1 MMIIFRNVDYFEF
14 LLDKTRNHNGV
25 INADNIDLEKIKNAF
40 EKAHDIRKFEIGL
53 YWQRSGYIL
62 GFLSVLSA
70 AIAYCFTVY
79 LNDQS
84 QENTKFLILLITIC
98 LLLIG
103 ITLCGFWKRIIKAS
117 KYWQECWEYN
127 IDMLEPY
134 VSGNL
139 HKIHFYR
146 MDEDY
151 NRFSIHDIVI
161 SICNRISFILY
172 ALIFFVLA
180 VVSSEFI
187 PFFDNIPNTKEMIY
201 LSASPLLLFYLLIDF
216 IIMAAYRT
224 SDKSRKKSRNISKE
238 NLKVTMD
245 RVNCSKDR
253 NEN

>member
-1 MMIIFRNVDYFEF
+1 MLISRNIDYFEL
-14 LLDKTRNHNGV
+14 LLDKNRNHNGV
-25 INADNIDLEKIKNAF
+25 INADNVDLEKIKVAF

-70 AIAYCFTVY
+70 AIAYCFSVY
-79 LNDQS
+79 LNGQS
-84 QENTKFLILLITIC
+84 PENTKFSILLITIS

-103 ITLCGFWKRIIKAS
+103 ITLCGLWKRIIQAS

-139 HKIHFYR
+139 HKIHFHR
-146 MDEDY
+146 MDQNY

-161 SICNRISFILY
+161 SICNRILFILY
-172 ALIFFVLA
+172 ALIFVILA
-180 VVSSEFI
+180 VVCSEFI
-187 PFFDNIPNTKEMIY
+187 PFLENIPKTKEMIY
-201 LSASPLLLFYLLIDF
+201 LFIAPLLLLYLLIDF
-216 IIMAAYRT
+216 IIMVAYRK
-224 SDKSRKKSRNISKE
+224 SDKSRKKSRRISKE
-238 NLKVTMD
+238 NLKITMD
-245 RVNCSKDR
+245 HVNCSKDR